1 MVPCEDALTCED
13 TLPRE
18 GDLPCEGS
26 ALRSKA
32 AQVDNFS
39 IARQQ
44 RDCNT
49 GFRSIFT
56 LSTDNRFV
64 GELIKRLPLL
74 QFHFPVL

>member
-1 MVPCEDALTCED
+1 MVPCEDALICEGM
-13 TLPRE
+13 LPRE
-18 GDLPCEGS
+18 GDLPCEAS
-26 ALRSKA
+26 ALRSRA
-32 AQVDNFS
+32 ALVDNFS

-44 RDCNT
+44 RGCNT
-49 GFRSIFT
+49 GFHSIFT